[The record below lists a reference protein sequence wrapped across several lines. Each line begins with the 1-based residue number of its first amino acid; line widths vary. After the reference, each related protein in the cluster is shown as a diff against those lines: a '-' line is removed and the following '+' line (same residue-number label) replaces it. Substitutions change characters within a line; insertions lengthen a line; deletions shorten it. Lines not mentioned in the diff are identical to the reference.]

1 MPTGERMTDKWI
13 QHAVKRPGRV
23 HRYIA
28 REYGEDCFDEDGDI
42 KMSCLNEAIAD
53 VREECEEHHTEQCV
67 SLLRALELAKRL
79 KEMHK

>member
-1 MPTGERMTDKWI
+1 MTDKWI

-42 KMSCLNEAIAD
+42 KMSCLNEAIQD
-53 VREECEEHHTEQCV
+53 LKEECEERETEECL

>member
-1 MPTGERMTDKWI
+1 MTDKWI
-13 QHAVKRPGRV
+13 RHAVKRPGRV

-42 KMSCLNEAIAD
+42 KMSCLNEAIQD
-53 VREECEEHHTEQCV
+53 VKEECEERKTEDCLN
-67 SLLRALELAKRL
+67 LLRALELAKRL